1 MIRQLTTVLACFA
14 LVGIAMAQGTRTV
27 REITVEGLKN
37 VNEVGIKTV
46 MRLKAGQPVD
56 QIAIERDE
64 EQIYGLGF
72 FSAVKIL
79 RRDVSETE
87 TDLVVQITEYP
98 IIKEIRIEGNTI
110 FTDEQILPLILAQ
123 QEIGQIWN
131 NNKALP
137 LTNEI
142 RKLYTDKGYLINFEQ
157 FGPLQESEGTLNVKI
172 LETVIGNIR
181 LEGLSR
187 TKASTIERMMKSK
200 AGQPINYQLLQRD
213 IEELYYTYW
222 FEDIKGEQNVGERPE
237 VVDITLKF
245 IEARTAQIN
254 AGVALDPQSRLVGTI
269 SLADSN
275 FRGKGQNVGIEL
287 EQATVGGG
295 PSARIAFADRFIDSK
310 NTSFSASIFS
320 RVVYNFTGNG
330 LVGSSS
336 SDTEDRFN
344 ERQTGITLALG
355 RPYGQ
360 YYRFSI
366 GLQAKNTRTLDLVVT
381 NTENF
386 VQQDGDLVTL
396 QLMGEYNTSL
406 PTVEP
411 VQGEAIR
418 LVLEPGYSN
427 ITKIGGNVANFAD
440 TLGSSTF
447 LKSTLSFRKY
457 WSKAPAPTEEQPEIK
472 LSDPRPVLAFKLE
485 LTHITGTVPF
495 FEQTFLGGTN
505 SLRGYPN
512 QRFWGSKSA
521 VATLEYRYPIQKSFS
536 LVGFA
541 DYGSAWGGY
550 GELSDFVQ
558 SSSPEFHLGYGL
570 GLAFRTPLG
579 PIRIEFAFDDKGKGR
594 THFTVGTSF

>member
-14 LVGIAMAQGTRTV
+14 MASMAFAQGTRTV
-27 REITVEGLKN
+27 RDITVEGLKN

-56 QIAIERDE
+56 QVAIERDE

-79 RRDVSETE
+79 RRDVTDTE
-87 TDLVVQITEYP
+87 TDLVVQVTEYP

-137 LTNEI
+137 ITNEI
-142 RKLYTDKGYLINFEQ
+142 RKLYTDKGFLINFEQ
-157 FGPLQESEGTLNVKI
+157 FGPLAESEGTLNVKI

-222 FEDIKGEQNVGERPE
+222 FEDIKGDQNVGDRPE

-245 IEARTAQIN
+245 VEARTAQIN
-254 AGVALDPQSRLVGTI
+254 AGIALDPQSRLVGTV
-269 SLADSN
+269 SVADSN

-310 NTSFSASIFS
+310 DTALSASIFS

-330 LVGSSS
+330 LGSSS
-336 SDTEDRFN
+336 SDNEDRFN
-344 ERQTGITLALG
+344 ERQTGVSLSLS

-360 YYRFSI
+360 YYRFSV

-386 VQQDGDLVTL
+386 VQQDGDLISL
-396 QLMGEYNTSL
+396 QLAGEYNTSL

-411 VQGEAIR
+411 VQGESVR
-418 LVLEPGYSN
+418 LLIEPGYSN

-440 TLGSSTF
+440 TLGTSTF
-447 LKSTLSFRKY
+447 VKFTGSFKKY

-485 LTHITGTVPF
+485 ASHISGTVPF

-505 SLRGYPN
+505 SLRGYAN
-512 QRFWGSKSA
+512 QRFWGSNSA

-536 LVGFA
+536 LVAFA

-550 GELSDFVQ
+550 GELSDFTQ
-558 SSSPEFHLGYGL
+558 SDSPQFHLGYGL